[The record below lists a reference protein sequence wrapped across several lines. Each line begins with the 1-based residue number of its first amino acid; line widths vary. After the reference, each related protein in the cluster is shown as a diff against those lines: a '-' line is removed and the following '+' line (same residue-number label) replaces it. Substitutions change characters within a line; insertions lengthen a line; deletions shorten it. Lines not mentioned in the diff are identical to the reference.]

1 MRGDFSGVEIA
12 EGYLLESTS
21 FDYDTV
27 TVEGPESV
35 VSTISCAQIVMNRTN
50 VDKNITESVDYTLVD
65 ADGNAV
71 DMSDPHDGRGRDRG

>member
-27 TVEGPESV
+27 TVEGPRV
-35 VSTISCAQIVMNRTN
+35 RG
-50 VDKNITESVDYTLVD
+50 VDHLMR
-65 ADGNAV
+65 ADRHEP
-71 DMSDPHDGRGRDRG
+71 DERR